1 MIHQANVRVESQWQK
16 ELKQSFT
23 KPELLLE
30 HLGFTPE
37 KFSKD
42 IAARELFNMRVPM
55 HFANLI
61 KKKDVTDPLFKQ
73 VFPSYSEFNS
83 SPEYVIDPLLEQN
96 NATPGLLHKYKSRVL
111 IIFKGGCAV
120 NCRYCFRRH
129 FPYADNS
136 VNKKQ
141 LLAHLDYIKQHQEIN
156 EVILSGGDPLMAD
169 DKAIEWFLTQVSS
182 IKHVKR
188 IRIHTRL
195 PVVIPSRITD
205 DLLAIFRNARFK
217 VIMVMHINHKNEI
230 SDELKAVCQK
240 LKHANVTLLNQAVL
254 LKDVNDTVQAQVD
267 LSETLFSADILP
279 YYLHLLDKVSGAM
292 HFDISEEKAKTL
304 YSDMLAELPGFLMP
318 KLVREIGG
326 EKSKTPILP

>member
-23 KPELLLE
+23 TPELLLE
-30 HLGFTPE
+30 YLGFSPE
-37 KFSKD
+37 NFNKD
-42 IAARELFNMRVPM
+42 IAARELFNMRVPV
-55 HFANLI
+55 HFANLMQ
-61 KKKDVTDPLFKQ
+61 KKDVNDPLFKQ

-83 SPEYVIDPLLEQN
+83 SPEYVIDPLLEQSN
-96 NATPGLLHKYKSRVL
+96 STPGLLHKYKSRVL

-141 LLAHLDYIKQHQEIN
+141 LLAHLEYIKQHEEIN

-169 DKAIEWFLTQVSS
+169 DKAIEWFLTALADIGHITRV
-182 IKHVKR
+182 
-188 IRIHTRL
+188 RIHTRL
-195 PVVIPSRITD
+195 PVVIPSRITYE
-205 DLLAIFRNARFK
+205 LLNTFSQTNLN
-217 VIMVMHINHKNEI
+217 VILVMHINHANEI
-230 SDELKAVCQK
+230 SDELKEVCLK
-240 LKHANVTLLNQAVL
+240 LKRANVILLNQAVL
-254 LKDVNDTVQAQVD
+254 LKDVNDGLQAQVN
-267 LSETLFSADILP
+267 LSEALFNVGILP

-292 HFDISEEKAKTL
+292 HFDISEEKAKAL
-304 YSDMLAELPGFLMP
+304 YSEMLAELPGFLMP

-326 EKSKTPILP
+326 ERSKTPILP

>member
-1 MIHQANVRVESQWQK
+1 MIHQANARVESQWQK

-23 KPELLLE
+23 KPELLLKY
-30 HLGFTPE
+30 LGFNPAD
-37 KFSKD
+37 FDQD
-42 IAARELFNMRVPM
+42 IAARSLFNMRVPV
-55 HFANLI
+55 HFANLMQ
-61 KKKDVTDPLFKQ
+61 KQNANDPLFKQ
-73 VFPSYSEFNS
+73 IFPSQSEFKTA
-83 SPEYVIDPLLEQN
+83 PEYVIDPLLEQSN
-96 NATPGLLHKYKSRVL
+96 STPGLLHKYKSRVL

-141 LLAHLDYIKQHQEIN
+141 LLEHLDYIEQHTDIN

-169 DKAIEWFLTQVSS
+169 DNAVGWFITALANIAHITRV
-182 IKHVKR
+182 
-188 IRIHTRL
+188 RIHTRL

-205 DLLAIFRNARFK
+205 DLLQVFNQTRLK
-217 VIMVMHINHKNEI
+217 VIMVMHINHANEI
-230 SDELKAVCQK
+230 SDK
-240 LKHANVTLLNQAVL
+240 LKVSCKKLKDINVTLLNQAVL
-254 LKDVNDTVQAQVD
+254 LKDVNDTLASQVE
-267 LSETLFSADILP
+267 LNETLFSADILP

-292 HFDISEEKAKTL
+292 HFDMPEQQAKNL
-304 YSDMLAELPGFLMP
+304 YQQMLAELPGFLMP